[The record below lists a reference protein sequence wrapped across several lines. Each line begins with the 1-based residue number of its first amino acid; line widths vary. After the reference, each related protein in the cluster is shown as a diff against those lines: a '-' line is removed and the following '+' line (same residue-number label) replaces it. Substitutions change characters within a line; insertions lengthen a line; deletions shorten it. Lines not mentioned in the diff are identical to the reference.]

1 MNGFL
6 KQPDQQM
13 EVVTSLSVVDAN
25 ALHARGHF
33 RTFGRNALLKY
44 VGEMS
49 RLFQM
54 AFFVIIAR
62 RFGPAV
68 LGNLTVLLMVGSAV
82 GLFFGDLGI
91 NTVLIARMS
100 SCDKEDRREKV
111 SKVLSTALSCKVLL
125 SLAALMLMSA
135 GMYFTGSS
143 HYWFEILAVA
153 VISLGGLWLEFL
165 TSIMNGVNRFGSE
178 VWLRIAYRGLVF
190 GIGTLFAL
198 FTPVT
203 TDLMYMAVATLVVLT
218 AAFVYIRR
226 NLIYANFSFGL
237 TAQISL
243 LKESLPV
250 WVTQLAQLTYLKFD
264 VVILGLLHVA
274 ALETGWYAAAWKIV
288 DVLTTIPSLLA
299 MAALPLLSGASSKNS
314 IATMVPKYL
323 KIIYV
328 LPFLF
333 VLPLAIGADWIVHL
347 LYGPD
352 FSGTSRVLRIL
363 VWALVPIFIHTFLA
377 VLSVATNRQS
387 ETARLA
393 TAVSVLGLLAAVW
406 LVPREGYQSMATICL
421 VANSFFALAMVYK
434 FRNVA
439 GSTQFSTAIKSLG
452 SALLIEILC
461 SYASPYVHPLVLIV
475 AGTLVY
481 LLTLLV
487 VGVISAGN
495 MKFMWQFAGG
505 LLWNRVAAETSSL

>member
-1 MNGFL
+1 MSTFL
-6 KQPDQQM
+6 KPPDQQI
-13 EVVTSLSVVDAN
+13 EVVPSLSVVDAE
-25 ALHARGHF
+25 ASRTHVHFHA
-33 RTFGRNALLKY
+33 FGRNALLKY

-82 GLFFGDLGI
+82 GLFFGDIGI

-100 SCDKEDRREKV
+100 SGDKEDRNEKV
-111 SKVLSTALSCKVLL
+111 STALSCKILL
-125 SLAALMLMSA
+125 SLITLVLMCA
-135 GMYFTGSS
+135 GMYLTKSS

-165 TSIMNGVNRFGSE
+165 TSIMNGINRFDSE
-178 VWLRIAYRGLVF
+178 VWLRIAYRGFVF

-198 FTPVT
+198 IAPVS
-203 TDLMYMAVATLVVLT
+203 TDLIYMAVATLFVLA
-218 AAFVYIRR
+218 AAFIYVRR
-226 NLIYANFSFGL
+226 NLIHLGFSFRPK
-237 TAQISL
+237 AQIVL
-243 LKESLPV
+243 LRESLPV

-299 MAALPLLSGASSKNS
+299 MAALPLISGVSSKNS

-323 KIIYV
+323 KLIYI

-347 LYGPD
+347 LY
-352 FSGTSRVLRIL
+352 
-363 VWALVPIFIHTFLA
+363 
-377 VLSVATNRQS
+377 
-387 ETARLA
+387 
-393 TAVSVLGLLAAVW
+393 
-406 LVPREGYQSMATICL
+406 
-421 VANSFFALAMVYK
+421 
-434 FRNVA
+434 
-439 GSTQFSTAIKSLG
+439 
-452 SALLIEILC
+452 
-461 SYASPYVHPLVLIV
+461 
-475 AGTLVY
+475 
-481 LLTLLV
+481 
-487 VGVISAGN
+487 
-495 MKFMWQFAGG
+495 
-505 LLWNRVAAETSSL
+505 